1 MPSTSR
7 LRAAVADHT
16 QRHGQAGQLAH
27 LPLISTCKPEEIL
40 MKRKNLVKNV
50 WGIGLTLLL
59 LLGCSPQATLTQ
71 TPVPPTPTSI
81 PPTSEAPMPIEVTP
95 TPKPVEVTPTPR
107 PVPTLGEQPSAVFGG
122 PIEISGKAS
131 SGAISFAVS
140 EDRSSVTSV
149 SVTLKDVKCDGMS
162 AGSME
167 TTTSGPFPVTDGKL
181 AASPSNLGEITG
193 QFTSSTEAVGTIH
206 LRLEFSV
213 LGQTTVCELGTWNWS
228 AEAG

>member
-1 MPSTSR
+1 MMPSMIRSK
-7 LRAAVADHT
+7 AVADHP
-16 QRHGQAGQLAH
+16 QQQGLAGQLAH
-27 LPLISTCKPEEIL
+27 LPSANNRQMEEVL

-59 LLGCSPQATLTQ
+59 LFGCSPQATLTP
-71 TPVPPTPTSI
+71 TPVPLTPTLGPPTPV
-81 PPTSEAPMPIEVTP
+81 APKPIVATP
-95 TPKPVEVTPTPR
+95 TPIPVEVTPTPR
-107 PVPTLGEQPSAVFGG
+107 QVPTLGAQPSAVFGG

-140 EDRSSVTSV
+140 EDRASITSV

-167 TTTSGPFPVTDGKL
+167 TTTSGPFPVTDYKL
-181 AASPSNLGEITG
+181 AASASNLGEIKG